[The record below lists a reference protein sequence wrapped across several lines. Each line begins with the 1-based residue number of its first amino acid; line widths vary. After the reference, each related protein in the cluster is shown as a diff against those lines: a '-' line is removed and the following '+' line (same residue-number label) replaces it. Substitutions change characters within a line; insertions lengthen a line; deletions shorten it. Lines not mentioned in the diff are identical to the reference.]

1 MKANKNLWV
10 LVLVCVINSLG
21 FGIIMPL
28 LYSYGKR
35 YGLTGVSLGWLMA
48 AFSVAQFFATP
59 LLGAMSDRFGRKPI
73 LIISLAGTFISFIMF
88 AEAQSLWMLFAARIL
103 DGLTG
108 GNISVAQAMVS
119 DTSTAQNRTRNFGIL
134 GSAFAFGYVFGP
146 FIGGFLS
153 DCTLKMPFYFAA
165 GVSLVGVLCS
175 LIFLKET
182 NPGKKDGS
190 AGERYATVFMSLATI
205 LKKPVIGT
213 AIFIGFLL
221 TMAQFTMIIGF
232 QTFSVDIAKISNKT
246 MGVFFAVFGIAG
258 IIAQLFVPLINK
270 RFRKPVILMVS
281 TLLCLAAMF
290 ITGFTASFLP
300 FAISLIVY
308 SLFNGLR
315 NPMLNAIIADH
326 NDPKQQGKVL
336 GINQS
341 YVSIGQVLGPVIA
354 GLAIVVSI
362 HAVFFL
368 ASLYILIALFF
379 AFRLSRKI
387 KN

>member
-1 MKANKNLWV
+1 
-10 LVLVCVINSLG
+10 
-21 FGIIMPL
+21 
-28 LYSYGKR
+28 
-35 YGLTGVSLGWLMA
+35 
-48 AFSVAQFFATP
+48 
-59 LLGAMSDRFGRKPI
+59 
-73 LIISLAGTFISFIMF
+73 
-88 AEAQSLWMLFAARIL
+88 
-103 DGLTG
+103 
-108 GNISVAQAMVS
+108 
-119 DTSTAQNRTRNFGIL
+119 
-134 GSAFAFGYVFGP
+134 
-146 FIGGFLS
+146 
-153 DCTLKMPFYFAA
+153 LKTPFYFAA

-175 LIFLKET
+175 WLFLKET
-182 NPGKKDGS
+182 NGDKSDRS
-190 AGERYATVFMSLATI
+190 AGERYAAIFMSLATI
-205 LKKPVIGT
+205 LRKPIIGT
-213 AIFIGFLL
+213 AIFTGFLL

-232 QTFSVDIAKISNKT
+232 QTFSVDIAKISNRT
-246 MGVFFAVFGIAG
+246 MGIFFAVFGIAG
-258 IIAQLFVPLINK
+258 ILAQLVVPLITK
-270 RFRKPVILMVS
+270 RFRKPMILAIS

-290 ITGFTASFLP
+290 ITGFTVEFLP

-315 NPMLNAIIADH
+315 NPMLNAIIAEH
-326 NDPKQQGKVL
+326 NDPKQQGRVL